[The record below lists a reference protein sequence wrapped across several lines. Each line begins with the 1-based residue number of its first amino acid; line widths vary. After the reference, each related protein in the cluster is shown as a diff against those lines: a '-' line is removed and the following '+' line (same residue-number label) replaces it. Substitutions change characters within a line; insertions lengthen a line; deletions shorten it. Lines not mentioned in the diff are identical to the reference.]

1 MPVVVVTGATSGV
14 GRAAARAFARRGY
27 AVGLLARGR
36 PALDATQAELER
48 LGARVVALPADVSD
62 ADAVDRAAD
71 EVESALG
78 PIDVWVNN
86 AMATVFG
93 EFLAVD
99 PAEFRRATDVTYL
112 GSVWGTR
119 AALRRMVPR
128 DRGTVIQV
136 GSALSHRGIPLQA
149 PYCGA
154 KHATQGFLDAVRTE
168 LAHNGSAVRIAIVT
182 LPAIN
187 TPQFDHGRTKMP
199 RRPRP
204 VAPVYQPE
212 VAARAIVAAADRPRR
227 ESWVG
232 APVAATILGSRL
244 VDGLVDRYLARTGY
258 DAQQSP
264 EPQPPAADNLFE
276 PLDRDPGAHGR
287 FDAESLGTSP
297 YAIASRQR
305 RWLGA
310 ALAVAVA
317 ARVARR

>member
-27 AVGLLARGR
+27 SVGLLARGR
-36 PALDATQAELER
+36 TALDATQAELER
-48 LGARVVALPADVSD
+48 LGTRAVAVSADVSD
-62 ADAVDRAAD
+62 AHAVDRAAD
-71 EVESALG
+71 VVESALG

-93 EFLAVD
+93 EFLAVE

-128 DRGTVIQV
+128 DRGIVVQV
-136 GSALSHRGIPLQA
+136 GSALAHRGIPLQA

-168 LAHNGSAVRIAIVT
+168 LAHDGSAVRIAIVT

-199 RRPRP
+199 RRARP

-212 VAARAIVAAADRPRR
+212 VAARAIVAAAEKPRR

-232 APVAATILGSRL
+232 APVAATIVGSRL
-244 VDGLVDRYLARTGY
+244 ADGLVDRYLARSGY
-258 DAQQSP
+258 EAQQSP
-264 EPQPPAADNLFE
+264 ESRPPAADNLFE

-287 FDAESLGTSP
+287 FDTESRGASP
-297 YAIASRQR
+297 YAVASRHR

-310 ALAVAVA
+310 ALVVAVA
-317 ARVARR
+317 ARVVRR